1 MLTLSQAAIL
11 EKNKIASANV
21 WLILLEIT
29 IPPTTTGQL
38 PTVLRLVRNTE
49 DIVWNSQLWTAFPFE
64 LDPPK
69 QSSNGELPNFT
80 VRVSNITRT
89 VEGYLEQ
96 AGGGVG
102 SDVRIMVIMSEHL
115 DIRTPELDEQ
125 FSVQSVSY
133 DESWV
138 SFTLTG
144 AVNLFRRVPL
154 RRFLK
159 NFCPFQ
165 YKGPECKATSSF
177 PDCNKSL
184 SNCRARGNETRF
196 GGEPAIPQGG
206 IYSLR
211 GDIYAMRH

>member
-1 MLTLSQAAIL
+1 MLTLSQAAII
-11 EKNKIASANV
+11 EKNKINSDNA
-21 WLILLEIT
+21 WLLLLEIT
-29 IPPTTTGQL
+29 IPPTAAEV
-38 PTVLRLVRNTE
+38 PIVLRLVRNTE
-49 DIVWNSQLWTAFPFE
+49 DITWNRLLWTAFPFE

-69 QSSNGELPNFT
+69 QSGSGELPNFT
-80 VRVSNITRT
+80 VRVSNVTRT

-102 SDVRIMVIMSEHL
+102 SQVRMMVVLSGHL
-115 DIRTPELDEQ
+115 DQATPELDEE

-133 DESWV
+133 DENWV

-165 YKGPECKATSSF
+165 YKGPECKATSGYSS
-177 PDCNKSL
+177 CNKSFAD
-184 SNCRARGNETRF
+184 CKARGNETRF
-196 GGEPAIPQGG
+196 GGEPGIPQGG
-206 IYSLR
+206 LYVTR
-211 GDIYAMRH
+211 

>member
-11 EKNKIASANV
+11 EKNKIASSNV
-21 WLILLEIT
+21 WLILLEIN
-29 IPPTTTGQL
+29 IPATKTGEL
-38 PTVLRLVRNTE
+38 PTILRLVRNTE
-49 DIVWNSQLWTAFPFE
+49 NIVWSGQLWTAFPFE

-69 QSSNGELPNFT
+69 QSGNGELPNFT
-80 VRVSNITRT
+80 VRVSNVTRT

-102 SDVRIMVIMSEHL
+102 SSVRMMVVLSEHL
-115 DIRTPELDEQ
+115 DITTPELDEQ

-138 SFTLTG
+138 SFVLTG
-144 AVNLFRRVPL
+144 SVNLFRRVPL

-165 YKGPECKATSSF
+165 YKGPECKARSSYASC
-177 PDCNKSL
+177 DKSL
-184 SNCRARGNETRF
+184 ANCRQRGNEARF

-206 IYSLR
+206 IYVLR
-211 GDIYAMRH
+211 

>member
-1 MLTLSQAAIL
+1 MLTLSQAAVI
-11 EKNKIASANV
+11 EKNKIESSNV

-29 IPPTTTGQL
+29 IPATQTGEL

-49 DIVWNSQLWTAFPFE
+49 NIVWGGYLWTAFPFE

-69 QSSNGELPNFT
+69 QSGNGELPNFT
-80 VRVSNITRT
+80 VRVSNVTRT
-89 VEGYLEQ
+89 IEGYLEQ
-96 AGGGVG
+96 AGGGIG
-102 SDVRIMVIMSEHL
+102 SNVRMMVVLSEHL
-115 DIRTPELDEQ
+115 DIITPELDEQ

-133 DESWV
+133 DENWV
-138 SFTLTG
+138 GFVLTG

-165 YKGPECKATSSF
+165 YKGAECKATSTY
-177 PDCNKSL
+177 PTCNKSL
-184 SNCRARGNETRF
+184 ADCRERNNQERF

-206 IYSLR
+206 IYALR
-211 GDIYAMRH
+211 